1 MGCQIAGQFIKN
13 AIIHAD
19 LWSSHNA
26 SHPSDKLDQMDSAF
40 FGHEAL
46 ICNNRVVGDREEKE
60 MIKGF
65 LKASNTIVIRF
76 SGIALDAGIN
86 AAFSFLK
93 SRVGEHHPQSPP
105 PLAPCLPVGQPLPP
119 YPGSELTRGEG

>member
-1 MGCQIAGQFIKN
+1 MGCQIVGQFIKN
-13 AIIHAD
+13 AVIHAD

-46 ICNNRVVGDREEKE
+46 ICNNRVVRDRKEKE

-65 LKASNTIVIRF
+65 LKASNAIVIRF
-76 SGIALDAGIN
+76 VGIALDAGIN

-93 SRVGEHHPQSPP
+93 SRVGEHNP
-105 PLAPCLPVGQPLPP
+105 
-119 YPGSELTRGEG
+119 LTRPWLLASQ